1 MGITATAGAKSLSH
15 TVSFG
20 IILAFLTNIAQF
32 TYWKCKPRRGTHWQ
46 KNGPLYLTLA
56 AVPLV
61 MADLTRHVLQDAGMW
76 VGPSSSMYDEECCSL
91 HSCRGMHGP
100 AASPGPASCSPL
112 GAPTPASSASWPGSF
127 GQRTFQRKCARS
139 CAHVSKGFWL
149 SQGQLFSGCAQA
161 KDGPRE

>member
-91 HSCRGMHGP
+91 HSCRGMHGAGCLTWTGILLTIGCTYTGFFCLMAGVIW
-100 AASPGPASCSPL
+100 AANVPEKV
-112 GAPTPASSASWPGSF
+112 
-127 GQRTFQRKCARS
+127 RTFMRTR
-139 CAHVSKGFWL
+139 V
-149 SQGQLFSGCAQA
+149 
-161 KDGPRE
+161 